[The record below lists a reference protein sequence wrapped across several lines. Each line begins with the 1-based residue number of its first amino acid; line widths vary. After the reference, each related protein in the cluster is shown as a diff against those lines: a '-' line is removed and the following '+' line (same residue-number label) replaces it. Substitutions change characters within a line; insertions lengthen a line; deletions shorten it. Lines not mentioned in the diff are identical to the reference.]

1 MKVRSTYFKGKGLK
15 CAVQIDQFDT
25 WSLDVVLAPVIMAAL
40 IAYKESC
47 DLCPAEFANF
57 AGSLE
62 NRQQSFEFYIWSD
75 DEIESRSMKAWI
87 ETVDKMIWSFEQISS
102 YWDEKYY
109 RRDPTKMFSQKN
121 SYLANP
127 HKPWFDRVGHEIHDA
142 RIQEGLDLFA
152 KYYRAFWA

>member
-15 CAVQIDQFDT
+15 YAVQIDKFDT
-25 WSLDVVLAPVIMAAL
+25 WSLDVALAPVIMAAL

-47 DLCPAEFANF
+47 DLCPAEFANL

-109 RRDPTKMFSQKN
+109 KRDP
-121 SYLANP
+121 
-127 HKPWFDRVGHEIHDA
+127 FDIVGHELHDA

-152 KYYRAFWA
+152 KYYRAFWV

>member
-1 MKVRSTYFKGKGLK
+1 
-15 CAVQIDQFDT
+15 
-25 WSLDVVLAPVIMAAL
+25 
-40 IAYKESC
+40 
-47 DLCPAEFANF
+47 LCPAEFANL

-109 RRDPTKMFSQKN
+109 KRDP
-121 SYLANP
+121 
-127 HKPWFDRVGHEIHDA
+127 FDIVGHELHDA

-152 KYYRAFWA
+152 KYYRAFWV